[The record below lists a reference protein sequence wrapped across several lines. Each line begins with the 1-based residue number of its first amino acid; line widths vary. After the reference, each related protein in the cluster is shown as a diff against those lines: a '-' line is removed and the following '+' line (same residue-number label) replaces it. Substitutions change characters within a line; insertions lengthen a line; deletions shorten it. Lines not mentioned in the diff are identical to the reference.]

1 MRGRTGTG
9 RSGTRAPV
17 AWTAGVLALAAALAL
32 AGCGSGSGGAESS
45 GATTAGAGSSA
56 SGTGGPH
63 GSITVLAAASLKE
76 SFTAIGK
83 AFETANPGTR
93 VTFSFGASSTLER
106 QITQGAPADV
116 FASASQKNMQQVVDA
131 KAASD
136 PTAFARNVLEIA
148 VPPDNPAKV
157 ASLQDLARPGLKVA
171 LCQPQVPC
179 GDLAQKVLAKAK
191 VDVTPATLEAD
202 VRATLTKVQLGEVDA
217 GLVYVTDVKA
227 DGDKVTGVQIPADVN
242 LATTYPIAALSGSQN
257 ADLAKAFVRYVLS
270 GPAKAELT
278 EAGFEAP

>member
-1 MRGRTGTG
+1 VKR
-9 RSGTRAPV
+9 RSGRA
-17 AWTAGVLALAAALAL
+17 ATLLAVAAALAL
-32 AGCGSGSGGAESS
+32 AGCGGGSGAAGTA
-45 GATTAGAGSSA
+45 AAGAGGSSS
-56 SGTGGPH
+56 SGGGLH

-83 AFETANPGTR
+83 TFETANPGTT
-93 VTFSFGASSTLER
+93 VTFSFGASSSLAQ

-131 KAASD
+131 KAASG

-148 VPPDNPAKV
+148 VPKDNPADV
-157 ASLQDLARPGLKVA
+157 ASLQDLARPGVKVA

-179 GDLAQKVLAKAK
+179 GDLAQKVLAAAK
-191 VDVTPATLEAD
+191 VQVKPATLEAD
-202 VRATLTKVQLGEVDA
+202 VKAALTKVQLGEVDA

-227 DGDKVTGVQIPADVN
+227 AGDKVTGVRIPADVD
-242 LATTYPIAALSGSQN
+242 LATTYPIAALTGSRN
-257 ADLAKAFVRYVLS
+257 ADLARAFVRYVLS
-270 GPAKAELT
+270 GAAKAELT